1 MTDLFF
7 EASRDLEAE
16 RLAERYALAKVAVAD
31 LWPFLALAESVD
43 EFDHRVA
50 LAHEHIAGKL
60 DEDDRDLLSVT
71 LTALRDDFADV
82 LALRHETART
92 APAAEPATLLQA
104 GQQFWHGGQQ
114 RWITVQAAG
123 DLPHQPDTRDN
134 PYGQG
139 ANYFENAAEEGP
151 NTGQT
156 GTYPQFPAGPDPVDP
171 LNGIFP
177 MQPSTWATP
186 PNATWV
192 ERPMNLQPG
201 KRGSRPG
208 VSNLD
213 HMPMAQSAGGQTT
226 VLAARVAAWALAGAG
241 YVGEGVQNGP
251 GQNPGYFAGGTE
263 GIGGD
268 PQNGYPEDLAV
279 EDPDSRLNE
288 LYGAVPPQQSSGSGQ
303 GGAQPYSNPSTARQA
318 AVPDF
323 RDATRHTAPGG
334 GEHAPY
340 RIEEGDGGSYVV
352 NDKGERK
359 NSEPK
364 SKDEARQF
372 QKALY
377 KNVPGAAESAQK
389 AAAFYDPSDSHVRV
403 IAQGE
408 MPDSSG
414 AGSAPEPPQSMT
426 PGGVGSIAQPPL
438 PAGPSSMGGGDPA
451 DPSGADAASKM
462 QMPMTGMA
470 VDPLAFARLAADTIR
485 QRPNDMNPSGV
496 ADEYD
501 ERTWEGGVNTRPRQP
516 AEDRG
521 INTPQTPRDP
531 IPQASST
538 DTQRELSDDEER
550 LRQASRER
558 LIREEQWLRRTV
570 LPPSQPSA
578 AVMAVGV

>member
-1 MTDLFF
+1 MTDLFL

-16 RLAERYALAKVAVAD
+16 RLTQRCALAKVAVAD

-50 LAHEHIAGKL
+50 LARDHIADKL
-60 DEDDRDLLSVT
+60 GDNHDLLSIT
-71 LTALRDDFADV
+71 LIALKDDFQDV
-82 LALRHETART
+82 LSLRHETART
-92 APAAEPATLLQA
+92 AAAEPPVTPLQA
-104 GQQFWHGGQQ
+104 GEQFWHAGQQ
-114 RWITVQAAG
+114 RWIAVRAAA

-156 GTYPQFPAGPDPVDP
+156 GTYAQFPAGPDPVDP
-171 LNGIFP
+171 LNGMFP
-177 MQPSTWATP
+177 MQPSTWAVP

-201 KRGSRPG
+201 KQSSRPSM
-208 VSNLD
+208 SNLD
-213 HMPMAQSAGGQTT
+213 HVIMARSARDQTT
-226 VLAARVAAWALAGAG
+226 SLASWATTRVLAGAG

-251 GQNPGYFAGGTE
+251 GQNPGFFAGGTE
-263 GIGGD
+263 GVGD
-268 PQNGYPEDLAV
+268 QQAGYPDDLAV
-279 EDPDSRLNE
+279 EDPDDRMNE
-288 LYGAVPPQQSSGSGQ
+288 LYGAIPPQPSSGSGQ
-303 GGAQPYSNPSTARQA
+303 GGAQPYSNPSTARQS
-318 AVPDF
+318 
-323 RDATRHTAPGG
+323 TRHTAPGG

-340 RIEEGDGGSYVV
+340 RIQKVDGGYAVF

-359 NSEPK
+359 NEKPK
-364 SKDEARQF
+364 SKEDAREF

-377 KNVPGAAESAQK
+377 KNVPGASESAK
-389 AAAFYDPSDSHVRV
+389 AAAFYDPRDTHVQV

-408 MPDSSG
+408 IPDSSG
-414 AGSAPEPPQSMT
+414 AGNAPEPPQSMM
-426 PGGVGSIAQPPL
+426 PGGVGSTAQPPL
-438 PAGPSSMGGGDPA
+438 PAGPGSTNNPA
-451 DPSGADAASKM
+451 DPGGADSASKM
-462 QMPMTGMA
+462 QMPTMGNR
-470 VDPLAFARLAADTIR
+470 VIDPMEFARLAADNIR

-531 IPQASST
+531 IPQASSS
-538 DTQRELSDDEER
+538 DIQRELSDDEER
-550 LRQASRER
+550 LRQASRDR
-558 LIREEQWLRRTV
+558 LIREEQWLRTVV
-570 LPPSQPSA
+570 LPPVRSSA
-578 AVMAVGV
+578 GIVFAGGVG

>member
-1 MTDLFF
+1 MTELFF

-16 RLAERYALAKVAVAD
+16 RLTERCALAKVAVAG

-50 LAHEHIAGKL
+50 LAHDHIATKIGEQDL
-60 DEDDRDLLSVT
+60 DLLGVT
-71 LTALRDDFADV
+71 LTALKDDFVDV
-82 LALRHETART
+82 LSLRHEEART
-92 APAAEPATLLQA
+92 AAVEAPPVPLQA
-104 GQQFWHGGQQ
+104 GEQFWHAGQQ
-114 RWITVQAAG
+114 RWIAVRAAA
-123 DLPHQPDTRDN
+123 DLPHQPDTRNN

-139 ANYFENAAEEGP
+139 ENYFQDATEEGP

-156 GTYPQFPAGPDPVDP
+156 GTYAQFPAGPDPVDP
-171 LNGIFP
+171 LNGMFP
-177 MQPSTWATP
+177 MQPSTWTTP

-201 KRGSRPG
+201 KQSSRSG
-208 VSNLD
+208 MSNLD
-213 HMPMAQSAGGQTT
+213 RVIMAQSAAGNATA
-226 VLAARVAAWALAGAG
+226 LATWAATRALAGAG

-251 GQNPGYFAGGTE
+251 GQNPGFFAGGTE
-263 GIGGD
+263 GVGGD
-268 PQNGYPEDLAV
+268 QQAGYPEDLAV
-279 EDPDSRLNE
+279 EDPDDRMNE

-303 GGAQPYSNPSTARQA
+303 GGAQPYSNPSTARQG
-318 AVPDF
+318 
-323 RDATRHTAPGG
+323 TRHTAPGG

-340 RIEEGDGGSYVV
+340 RIEPGDGGYYVV
-352 NDKGERK
+352 NAKGERK

-364 SKDEARQF
+364 SKEDARQF

-377 KNVPGAAESAQK
+377 KNVPGAAESAK
-389 AAAFYDPSDSHVRV
+389 AASFHDPSDSAVRV

-408 MPDSSG
+408 MPDTSG

-438 PAGPSSMGGGDPA
+438 PAGPSSTGGDNTA
-451 DPSGADAASKM
+451 DPSGADMASKM
-462 QMPMTGMA
+462 QQMIAA
-470 VDPLAFARLAADTIR
+470 VARTAADNIR

-531 IPQASST
+531 IPQASSS
-538 DTQRELSDDEER
+538 DVQRELSDDEER
-550 LRQASRER
+550 LRQAR
-558 LIREEQWLRRTV
+558 LIHEERWLRETIPPPART
-570 LPPSQPSA
+570 SA
-578 AVMAVGV
+578 AVMIVGV